1 MSASKFKLA
10 IGIAIVAALASL
22 AGVLVTAQRPAV
34 AAATAASATPSPS
47 PSAHP
52 GHRGGPFA
60 GAGFAF
66 RGGSGTVTGI
76 NGGTITLRTLSG
88 TLTVD
93 TTSATTY
100 SKEGHTIKLGDIKVD
115 DVLQVRPVRTS
126 GWSAPSAPPPTTITA
141 QSVTVVLPTFF
152 GRVSSI
158 SGPTIFIVTRDG
170 QQAFVFTASGTTYE
184 SNRSTA
190 SFSDV
195 KVDDYISA
203 EGTQTDLK
211 HLTADRVVI
220 STGAG
225 PSGGPHGFGGPFHP
239 DGPGGPA
246 QPGIPT

>member
-1 MSASKFKLA
+1 MSVSKFKLA

-22 AGVLVTAQRPAV
+22 VGVLVTAQRPAV
-34 AAATAASATPSPS
+34 AAATAATATPSPS
-47 PSAHP
+47 PVAHP

-60 GAGFAF
+60 GGDFAF
-66 RGGSGTVTGI
+66 AGGTGTVTGI
-76 NGGTITLRTLSG
+76 NGSTITLRTLSG

-115 DVLQVRPVRTS
+115 DVLQVRPVR
-126 GWSAPSAPPPTTITA
+126 GSALTTPAASPPATITA

-152 GRVSSI
+152 GRVSAI
-158 SGPTIFIVTRDG
+158 AGPTIFIVTRDG

-184 SNRSTA
+184 SNGFTA
-190 SFSDV
+190 SFGDV
-195 KVDDYISA
+195 KVGDYIAA

-225 PSGGPHGFGGPFHP
+225 PSGGPRGFGGPFRLG
-239 DGPGGPA
+239 GPGGPG